1 MIQSLIR
8 GWLRRPV
15 NGTPVVANGSVPA
28 PFLEFGRYPPDP
40 DGYPVVTTDHMISNQ
55 QDLIAL
61 IRRSVRF
68 TDRDRWQ
75 LLFEDAIRRYA
86 SFVHLLPA
94 SERDH
99 HHGVGGLFRHGLE
112 VAHKTILLGYAHA
125 QDMTNY
131 PSQNRLLEQRWSY
144 ACFIAGLCHDLGKA
158 VSDMTVTDKSGS
170 HQWSPYSE
178 TLLEWATR
186 LKIDRYYIH
195 YRPNRHKRHS
205 AFSVKVFSHIARTD
219 GEVFLSDVSD
229 QLMHDV
235 IDAVMGS
242 SSSLANLVAYVSKAD
257 ALSCEEDR
265 KRNPVADTGTG
276 HTAAA
281 PAHKFIFDSIR
292 RCIEEKVWVPNDKNS
307 PLFIINRGLYL
318 IWPRAAADIVSRLS
332 SPSGIPTNPATMAE
346 MLEER
351 GLIVSYA
358 PQPDIKNTYWS
369 ILPEPLEADNRNQ
382 PLKAICFD
390 RATRFYDMEPDS
402 VAAKIY
408 DPVELARYLKAGS
421 KSSVMPEPKA
431 QFTAIT
437 INNQSPPPEPLEST
451 LAEDAQHSE
460 VANLTEAEGL
470 PPPPPPQTS
479 SRAPGAA
486 PTPSRLTAPILQ
498 EPAIPKGARSAEGI
512 SIDPPKQ
519 PSRKRPPA
527 ENASSSEAHSTQ
539 TSLEDAISAIEYQ
552 ARGHLSDIPEAHTH
566 LEEFDFDKLSSSPP
580 PSNVPTERSAPKNRG
595 LHPGASAP
603 TKLTTT
609 PNDAM
614 TNRMFF
620 QRSGHLIG
628 STLLALAERIN
639 ERQDAPERHL
649 IATHKGLVVLQ
660 YPDCISDLGIPPKSL
675 VSSLKE
681 ADWLTHHLN
690 LGSIKDD
697 VVFPKSVVLN
707 DEISR
712 RFLAVLGPGL
722 ISSSPDKSATA
733 AAIQR
738 IRATIKSDA
747 QEPAAQP
754 PRPPPPKPVI
764 LDVDLDPAPLGPWEG
779 SAQLETEQAIK
790 SMERASNAA
799 PGRPEKTKAKV
810 AKPKSTQVPAQGN
823 QARSSQ
829 GLNAAQG
836 DAIAGVKSRR
846 KAMLGALRQIHANK
860 PHLFVQDGAKSTYV
874 LRRDQIEAAVGDLG
888 GDAQDSAAF
897 AMALDEMPVFKPIV
911 GADGFN
917 SLTVPMDLFPSGA
930 QDQ

>member
-1 MIQSLIR
+1 
-8 GWLRRPV
+8 
-15 NGTPVVANGSVPA
+15 VVAQVSVPA

-40 DGYPVVTTDHMISNQ
+40 DGYPLVTIDHLIANQ
-55 QDLIAL
+55 KDLIAL

-68 TDRDRWQ
+68 TDNDRWQ
-75 LLFEDAIRRYA
+75 LLFDDAIRRYA
-86 SFVHLLPA
+86 AFVHLLPA
-94 SERDH
+94 SEHDH
-99 HHGVGGLFRHGLE
+99 HHGIGGLFRHGLE

-158 VSDMTVTDKSGS
+158 VSDLTVTDKSGA

-178 TLLEWATR
+178 TLVEWASR

-205 AFSVKVFSHIARTD
+205 PFSVKVFSHIARKE

-229 QLMHDV
+229 QLSQDV
-235 IDAVMGS
+235 TDAVMGS
-242 SSSLANLVAYVSKAD
+242 SSSLANLVSYVSKAD

-318 IWPRAAADIVSRLS
+318 IWPRAAADIIARLS

-351 GLIVSYA
+351 GLIVSYS

-369 ILPEPLEADNRNQ
+369 ILPQPLEADNRNQ

-408 DPVELARYLKAGS
+408 DPVELARFLKSGAKAGA
-421 KSSVMPEPKA
+421 MPEPKA
-431 QFTAIT
+431 QFLAIT
-437 INNQSPPPEPLEST
+437 INNLTPPPETQESAT
-451 LAEDAQHSE
+451 ADESPHADGPTHAYVTAPAE
-460 VANLTEAEGL
+460 
-470 PPPPPPQTS
+470 PPPIS
-479 SRAPGAA
+479 SRASA
-486 PTPSRLTAPILQ
+486 PLTAPQQPLAADPQ
-498 EPAIPKGARSAEGI
+498 APSRPPASISKESSIPKGARSPEGI

-519 PSRKRPPA
+519 SSRRKAPPEPDASTAPPSS
-527 ENASSSEAHSTQ
+527 NM
-539 TSLEDAISAIEYQ
+539 SLEDAISAIEFQ
-552 ARGHLSDIPEAHTH
+552 ARAHLSDIPEAHTH

-580 PSNVPTERSAPKNRG
+580 SANAPAERSAPKNRG

-649 IATHKGLVVLQ
+649 IATHKGQVVLQ

-675 VSSLKE
+675 VASLKE
-681 ADWLTHHLN
+681 ADWLSHHLT
-690 LGSIKDD
+690 LGSIKDG

-712 RFLAVLGPGL
+712 RFIAVLGPGL
-722 ISSSPDKSATA
+722 ISSAPDKGMTA

-738 IRATIKSDA
+738 IRATIKADA
-747 QEPAAQP
+747 QEIAVQA

-764 LDVDLDPAPLGPWEG
+764 LEIDLDPAPLDPWEG
-779 SAQLETEQAIK
+779 GAALETEQAIK
-790 SMERASNAA
+790 AMEKASD
-799 PGRPEKTKAKV
+799 PGPVHSDKAKPKG
-810 AKPKSTQVPAQGN
+810 AKPKSTQVSPHSNQPKGGQGP
-823 QARSSQ
+823 S
-829 GLNAAQG
+829 AAQG

-846 KAMLGALRQIHANK
+846 KAMLGALRQIHTDK
-860 PHLFVQDGAKSTYV
+860 PHLFVQDGAKNTYV
-874 LRRDQIEAAVGDLG
+874 LRRDQIEAAAAELG
-888 GDAQDSAAF
+888 GDSQDGAAF
-897 AMALDEMPVFKPIV
+897 ALALDEMPVFKPISA
-911 GADGFN
+911 ADGVNAF
-917 SLTVPMDLFPSGA
+917 TVPMDLFPSGA